1 MKEMKKKFVLGIVAT
16 LVLTAIT
23 AIPGTAHTENDSYM
37 VTLWAGQNIDVGTVS
52 VWNDAENL
60 YVKYEATDNWYF
72 TETHLHVATALEN
85 IPQTK
90 KGNPIPGHFDYPM
103 EYDPPVQE
111 NTNVINLEDCGFEV
125 GDNLY
130 IAAHAVVQ
138 KDIQEE
144 TAWGAGDNFPGKNWA
159 MYFTYVVQIEQSIP
173 D

>member
-1 MKEMKKKFVLGIVAT
+1 MGKKFVLGIVAM

-23 AIPGTAHTENDSYM
+23 AIPGIAHTENDPYT

-52 VWNDAENL
+52 VWNDGENL
-60 YVKYEATDNWYF
+60 YVKYETTDDWYF

-90 KGNPIPGHFDYPM
+90 KGNPIPGHFDYPI
-103 EYDPPVQE
+103 EYDSPVQE

-125 GDNLY
+125 GDELY

-138 KDIQEE
+138 KVVQEE
-144 TAWGAGDNFPGKNWA
+144 TAWGAGDEFPGNNWA
-159 MYFTYVVQIEQSIP
+159 MYFTYVVQPLS

>member
-1 MKEMKKKFVLGIVAT
+1 M
-16 LVLTAIT
+16 
-23 AIPGTAHTENDSYM
+23 AHTEDDPYTEN
-37 VTLWAGQNIDVGTVS
+37 LWAGQNIDVGTVS

-60 YVKYEATDNWYF
+60 YVKYETTDDWYL
-72 TETHLHVATALEN
+72 TETHLHVATALGD

-90 KGNPIPGHFDYPM
+90 TGNPIPGHFDYPM

-125 GDNLY
+125 GDELY

-138 KDIQEE
+138 KVITEAPYYASTVVQEE
-144 TAWGAGDNFPGKNWA
+144 TAWGAGDNFPGNNWA
-159 MYFTYVVQIEQSIP
+159 MYFTYVVQGEQPP